1 MPTENTL
8 YQTIF
13 DTVRKVPYGN
23 VASYGQIARLIG
35 SPRSARVV
43 GWALRTLP
51 DGTDVPWQRVINSS
65 GMISIENMDVPKE
78 QQVAQLRAEGI
89 VIEERERNFFVDM
102 EKYQWQP

>member
-1 MPTENTL
+1 MPIENIL
-8 YQTIF
+8 Y
-13 DTVRKVPYGN
+13 PYGK

-51 DGTDVPWQRVINSS
+51 EDTTVPWQRVINKS

-78 QQVAQLRAEGI
+78 QQVVQLRAEGI
-89 VIEERERNFFVDM
+89 IIEERERNFFVDM
-102 EKYQWQP
+102 EKYGWKK